1 MTFRPSVVPDR
12 GNDIISTFTRSFE
25 SARNLVRQDQADKR
39 ARVLFEQE
47 TRSREQDIEDRE
59 FEAAVRGGQA
69 GTFDPGRFTGTRPG
83 VVGGQD
89 IAAAL
94 SGREPLDERNIF
106 EGQVPDQG
114 PTEGQPRLLPGRGG
128 APSIEN
134 IFEQAGQGPT
144 TALARP
150 TLIPG
155 VGGAPD
161 IATPPEFGAG
171 GAQVITE
178 PSQEEQLEPGFL
190 PAGDL
195 PEDAVR
201 LPGGRMFSASLRR
214 QRLRE
219 EEGEDIL
226 AVGEAE
232 GRTPAGQRDAAAE
245 LREIDEFNNMTPA
258 ERKLLQGQADA
269 FTRAFPEE
277 MADINPA
284 NVIERVRF
292 GEILENRERL
302 IEQNRGLGSTAG
314 RQREQ
319 AILRNMRDQMNAAGI
334 SDFSTGEAG
343 EDQRARFRANAER
356 FVDASGEFEPDRA
369 VTTGEVSRAAD
380 LEGMTQQQID
390 SITSEATSII
400 EEIFENTRSLR
411 GIQEDL
417 ELRPRREI
425 RLLEPLILEEI
436 TARWNDPE
444 NPWSDPANRPGVG
457 FTVSGGRRGGDIFAE
472 ARSPQD
478 ILDQILNP
486 IR

>member
-12 GNDIISTFTRSFE
+12 DNDIISTFTRSFE

-39 ARVLFEQE
+39 ARLQFEQE
-47 TRSREQDIEDRE
+47 TRSRERDIEDRE
-59 FEAAVRGGQA
+59 FDAAVRSGQA
-69 GTFDPGRFTGTRPG
+69 GTFDPGRFTGQRPG

-94 SGREPLDERNIF
+94 SGRKPLDERNIF
-106 EGQVPDQG
+106 EGQVPDRG
-114 PTEGQPRLLPGRGG
+114 PTEGQPRLL
-128 APSIEN
+128 APALDPN
-134 IFEQAGQGPT
+134 VQNVFAQAGQETPSPAGAQP
-144 TALARP
+144 R
-150 TLIPG
+150 LIAG
-155 VGGAPD
+155 VGGAPEVV
-161 IATPPEFGAG
+161 TPPEFGVG
-171 GAQVITE
+171 GTQVITE
-178 PSQEEQLEPGFL
+178 PTADEQLEPGFL
-190 PAGDL
+190 PRGDI
-195 PEDAVR
+195 PEDAVL
-201 LPGGRMFSASLRR
+201 LPGGRMFSQSLRR
-214 QRLRE
+214 ARLRE
-219 EEGEDIL
+219 EEGEDIF
-226 AVGEAE
+226 AVGAAEA
-232 GRTPAGQRDAAAE
+232 RTPAGERDAAAE
-245 LREIDEFNNMTPA
+245 LREIDEFNNMSPTD
-258 ERKLLQGQADA
+258 RKLLQGQADA

-277 MADINPA
+277 MGDINPA

-319 AILRNMRDQMNAAGI
+319 AILRNMRDQMDAAGI

-356 FVDASGEFEPDRA
+356 FVDASGEFEPDTSI
-369 VTTGEVSRAAD
+369 TTGEVSRAAD